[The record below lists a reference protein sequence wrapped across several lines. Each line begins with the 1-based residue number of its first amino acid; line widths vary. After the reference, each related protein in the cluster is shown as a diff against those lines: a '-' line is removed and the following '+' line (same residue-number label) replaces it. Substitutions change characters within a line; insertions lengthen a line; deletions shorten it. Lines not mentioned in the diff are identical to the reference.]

1 MLIRHLMTDNPTAV
15 SPDTTL
21 SQAYEQ
27 LRDQKFDCLPVL
39 DRDGALV
46 GIIQVTDI
54 YEACMDLGRQVALT
68 KAVGAFMVSP
78 VVTIAMDAPV
88 ELAATL
94 MLQHDVPALPV
105 IDEGKLV
112 GMVTEHEIFKSA
124 AAMLGAGSGTHRLTL
139 VVPDARGQLYRI
151 AEIVKGQGL
160 SITSLATFHSE
171 VLLQYKIVLRVHADV
186 IENLQV
192 ALEDSGFKVLHSCI
206 E

>member
-1 MLIRHLMTDNPTAV
+1 MLIRHLMTEHPTAV
-15 SPDTTL
+15 SPDTSL

-68 KAVGAFMVSP
+68 KSVGAFMVSP
-78 VVTIAMDAPV
+78 VVTIETDAPV
-88 ELAATL
+88 ERAATL
-94 MLQHDVPALPV
+94 MLQKDVPALPV
-105 IDEGKLV
+105 MDDGKLV

-124 AAMLGAGSGTHRLTL
+124 AAMLGSGSGTYRLTL

-151 AEIVKGQGL
+151 AEIVKGLGL

-171 VLLQYKIVLRVHADV
+171 VLQQYKIVLRVHADV
-186 IENLQV
+186 IEE
-192 ALEDSGFKVLHSCI
+192 LEGSLEQSGFKVLHSCVD
-206 E
+206 